1 MCMYFMFLWFGY
13 VVAWVS
19 DQESIPLLCVIS
31 VFVISCLSSPFS
43 CLPLPPTIFDHYG
56 MKNATGPYANSWN
69 YQCKFL
75 TFFRGGEFLACTIS
89 FFHNAA
95 DCLMVYVVWHCLPKK
110 KREMHET
117 VLADTMLL
125 FQQFNAETFNIKT
138 ITLQNLLWKQIIWKA
153 WRLGHGSCHA
163 KAL

>member
-31 VFVISCLSSPFS
+31 VFVISCLSSSFS

-56 MKNATGPYANSWN
+56 IKNATGPYANSWN

-110 KREMHET
+110 KKKCMKQS
-117 VLADTMLL
+117 LL
-125 FQQFNAETFNIKT
+125 TQCYSSSNLTRRLL
-138 ITLQNLLWKQIIWKA
+138 TLRQSLYKICY
-153 WRLGHGSCHA
+153 GSR
-163 KAL
+163 